1 MVSIQGVFKM
11 SGPILTLPQL
21 IVYFA
26 PLILSLVVGAF
37 VFLYLKVVSAE
48 KISLEKKIF
57 YMKWETTIYG
67 FFVIIIVTSMVDSYL
82 SGVYT
87 SPNITIIPAWI
98 FGMFLFLIHL
108 IVVFMCVL
116 AFCSCLH
123 RVYQVVYHKDKI
135 PPLFKEI
142 LEKETTY
149 TFSSGKDDSK
159 SI

>member
-1 MVSIQGVFKM
+1 MPV
-11 SGPILTLPQL
+11 PILTLPQL
-21 IVYFA
+21 IVYLV
-26 PLILSLVVGAF
+26 PLILHLVVGAF

-67 FFVIIIVTSMVDSYL
+67 FCVIIIVTGMCYSYQ
-82 SGVYT
+82 SGTYT
-87 SPNITIIPAWI
+87 SPDITIIPAWI
-98 FGMFLFLIHL
+98 FGLVLFLGHL
-108 IVVFMCVL
+108 FPAFFSSLC
-116 AFCSCLH
+116 FCSCLH
-123 RVYQVVYHKDKI
+123 RVYQIVYHKDKL